1 MLQFRFYLVLSML
14 LTIFPQVPSNHAC
27 GFSSVQEF
35 STVFDMLPQHKPPKF
50 DMFILTYF
58 GAKIKT
64 SLDFYIFSPLCTK
77 KNRGFYFPGIFL
89 LAPFYTI
96 WDIGKIMSCALL
108 HTKSRSLINILFFR
122 LIYFVNLFKDF
133 LCGINAV

>member
-14 LTIFPQVPSNHAC
+14 LTIFLQAPSNHAC

-58 GAKIKT
+58 GAKIKN

-77 KNRGFYFPGIFL
+77 KQPGIL
-89 LAPFYTI
+89 LPDIFFFAPFYTI
-96 WDIGKIMSCALL
+96 WDIGKIMSYALL

-122 LIYFVNLFKDF
+122 LIYFVKLFKDF
-133 LCGINAV
+133 LCSINAV